1 MSRAQADEHDT
12 EQQLPEA
19 WALLGRLLYIS
30 TAVRVRFPRRLYLI
44 VAAVRGLYTIAR
56 STLMALARRAAPY
69 PPARAARAAALRG
82 LSPLSGCSR
91 TG

>member
-12 EQQLPEA
+12 EQQPPAA
-19 WALLGRLLYIS
+19 WAQRLLYIS

-82 LSPLSGCSR
+82 LSPLSCSR